1 MSNMTEY
8 VVADGMPRSLFENK
22 YSRRKPDGT
31 FLTWSEHVATNV
43 VPGNLSL
50 PGRSDPTK
58 AQRLKDLAVQGVIPF
73 SGRHLQHGDLN
84 QPSKTGERFTNCST
98 SMTSFQKFWLLMQGS
113 GVGRLYDADIC
124 RVDWSFMPHARF
136 VLSKAHPDYADWI
149 ESTDNARHRYDSE
162 SETTRWFTVED
173 SAEGW
178 TKVVE
183 ILETAAFQR
192 KHKDKL
198 FIFDF
203 SEVREKGRP
212 IKGQQGRPASGP
224 VPFIRSLMQV
234 VSIRDAGMPPWR
246 QAMHIDHHLSECILL
261 GGIRRSARI
270 ACKSW
275 REHDVM
281 AFIDIKRGGYL
292 WSANNS
298 VVVDDEFW
306 EQAASPA
313 PSHARRV
320 FDAMVSAAYFDG
332 TGEPG
337 FLNASKMDWVPL
349 PKPEHYD
356 VTAGH
361 WQSRY
366 HPRTKDMLRKLYEVA
381 SAKKQQFIVNPCV
394 TGDTLIHTTE
404 GHIPA
409 RELGRK
415 FTAVLPEGNF
425 DSTDLGFWSKGV
437 KPVFLVKCADGSQIR
452 ATGNHQLF
460 VNNEWVTVDT
470 LAARLAADEDL
481 QADCTVPDAETEPLD
496 TEQYR
501 SGYLVG
507 SVLGDGGHNPD
518 KYESYCRFWGDTGA
532 AEANNIRDWLSL
544 PSASGGTVSSKEIT
558 RIVTPF
564 LAPEKDVQSLLLQ
577 QSSSFLRG
585 FISGFVDADGSVQGS
600 SNKGRSVRISQSNLR
615 TLLITKMVL
624 RQMGVQ
630 STIYLR
636 RQAGT
641 SVLPDGKGG
650 NAKYPTK
657 PQWELVI
664 SRQSLGRVKSL
675 LVLQNAKKEAQLLR
689 VAQVNKRP
697 WYKDK
702 TTTQILSV
710 EPAGEEEVFDCSI
723 PGPNAYYGN
732 GLRNHNCGEIV
743 LSAAGGYCVISDICM
758 AYAEQDEDLVEAA
771 ALTAEALIRVNT
783 MPFMYEAEVD
793 RTNRIGIGLT
803 GIFEYAWRRFGYTFF
818 DLLDEAKSQPFWDVI
833 KRMRASAVSA
843 AQVAAPYQMPHTMFT
858 IKPSGTISKVM
869 SVTEGA
875 HLPAMPYYMRWVQF
889 RKDDPTYLELREK
902 GYPWKDVSSQY
913 PDTHV
918 IGYPT
923 SMALAREMGDRL
935 VTMHDVTLEQQY
947 QWLRLL
953 EEHWIGADGRGN
965 QISYTMKYDPRTTS
979 FEEYKAMILTHQPN
993 VRACSMAPLVDLSAY
1008 SYVPEEP
1015 ITREEYEAAM
1025 AKIEEIAT
1033 HEKYDDNLLRCEGGA
1048 CPIEFDV
1055 N

>member
-381 SAKKQQFIVNPCV
+381 SAKKQQFIVNPC
-394 TGDTLIHTTE
+394 
-404 GHIPA
+404 
-409 RELGRK
+409 
-415 FTAVLPEGNF
+415 
-425 DSTDLGFWSKGV
+425 
-437 KPVFLVKCADGSQIR
+437 
-452 ATGNHQLF
+452 
-460 VNNEWVTVDT
+460 
-470 LAARLAADEDL
+470 
-481 QADCTVPDAETEPLD
+481 
-496 TEQYR
+496 
-501 SGYLVG
+501 
-507 SVLGDGGHNPD
+507 
-518 KYESYCRFWGDTGA
+518 
-532 AEANNIRDWLSL
+532 
-544 PSASGGTVSSKEIT
+544 
-558 RIVTPF
+558 
-564 LAPEKDVQSLLLQ
+564 
-577 QSSSFLRG
+577 
-585 FISGFVDADGSVQGS
+585 
-600 SNKGRSVRISQSNLR
+600 
-615 TLLITKMVL
+615 
-624 RQMGVQ
+624 
-630 STIYLR
+630 
-636 RQAGT
+636 
-641 SVLPDGKGG
+641 
-650 NAKYPTK
+650 
-657 PQWELVI
+657 
-664 SRQSLGRVKSL
+664 
-675 LVLQNAKKEAQLLR
+675 
-689 VAQVNKRP
+689 
-697 WYKDK
+697 
-702 TTTQILSV
+702 
-710 EPAGEEEVFDCSI
+710 
-723 PGPNAYYGN
+723 
-732 GLRNHNCGEIV
+732 GEIV

-818 DLLDEAKSQPFWDVI
+818 DLLDEAKSQPFWDVL

>member
-1 MSNMTEY
+1 MTEY

-22 YSRRKPDGT
+22 YSRRKPDGA
-31 FLTWSEHVATNV
+31 FLTWAEHVATNV

-50 PGRSDPTK
+50 SKTTDSAK
-58 AQRLKDLAVQGVIPF
+58 AQRLTDLAVQGVIPF

-84 QPSKTGERFTNCST
+84 QPNKTGERFTNCST

-124 RVDWSFMPHARF
+124 RVDWSYMPHARF
-136 VLSKAHPDYADWI
+136 VLSQAHPDYADWI

-234 VSIRDAGMPPWR
+234 VAIRDAGMPPWR

-349 PKPEHYD
+349 PKPEDYD

-470 LAARLAADEDL
+470 LLFCCALG
-481 QADCTVPDAETEPLD
+481 
-496 TEQYR
+496 EQ
-501 SGYLVG
+501 
-507 SVLGDGGHNPD
+507 N
-518 KYESYCRFWGDTGA
+518 E
-532 AEANNIRDWLSL
+532 
-544 PSASGGTVSSKEIT
+544 
-558 RIVTPF
+558 
-564 LAPEKDVQSLLLQ
+564 
-577 QSSSFLRG
+577 
-585 FISGFVDADGSVQGS
+585 
-600 SNKGRSVRISQSNLR
+600 
-615 TLLITKMVL
+615 
-624 RQMGVQ
+624 
-630 STIYLR
+630 
-636 RQAGT
+636 
-641 SVLPDGKGG
+641 
-650 NAKYPTK
+650 
-657 PQWELVI
+657 
-664 SRQSLGRVKSL
+664 
-675 LVLQNAKKEAQLLR
+675 
-689 VAQVNKRP
+689 
-697 WYKDK
+697 
-702 TTTQILSV
+702 QILSV

-818 DLLDEAKSQPFWDVI
+818 DLLDQTKSQPFWDVL
-833 KRMRASAVSA
+833 KQMRAA
-843 AQVAAPYQMPHTMFT
+843 ALGAAKALVPYQMPHTMFT

-953 EEHWIGADGRGN
+953 EEHWIGTDGRGN

-979 FEEYKAMILTHQPN
+979 FEEYKAMILAHQPN